1 VTDHRPTQSPPRPI
15 PSGWL
20 LYWGVG
26 IPLFTVI
33 LRWIF
38 RTRIVGRE
46 RVPRR
51 GGLLIVA
58 NHISF
63 ADPPLIAVT
72 MPRRVDFMTMVELYR
87 KPVLGWLARRLGT
100 FPVDRSRAD
109 QTAAREAIR
118 RLRAGRCVA
127 LFPEAG
133 IRLNEQSVLGG
144 NPVFKPGAGAIAL
157 LGGAAILP
165 VVIRD
170 SRKPY
175 RWPNWFRRETMS
187 VTFGYPFSLWLPK
200 SLPGDERRRL
210 ARELVREQ
218 LLKTVELT

>member
-1 VTDHRPTQSPPRPI
+1 
-15 PSGWL
+15 

-26 IPLFTVI
+26 ITLFTLI
-33 LRWIF
+33 LRGVF
-38 RTRIVGRE
+38 RTRIVGYSRI
-46 RVPRR
+46 PRR

-58 NHISF
+58 NHLSF

-72 MPRRVDFMTMVELYR
+72 VPRRVDFMAMVELFH
-87 KPVLGWLARRLGT
+87 KPVLGWLARNLGT

-109 QTAAREAIR
+109 QGAAREAIR

-133 IRLNEQSVLGG
+133 IRLDAQSVLGG
-144 NPVFKPGAGAIAL
+144 NPVFKSGAGAIAL
-157 LGGAAILP
+157 LSGAAILP

-170 SRKPY
+170 SRTPY
-175 RWPNWFRRETMS
+175 RWQNWLCRAKMS
-187 VTFGYPFSLWLPK
+187 VTFGYPYSLWLPA
-200 SLPGDERRRL
+200 SLSSDERRRR
-210 ARELVREQ
+210 ARETVREQ